1 MDELKENQG
10 NNSAGNKPFLAGVIL
25 LVVVLCAS
33 GAWIKYTQQ
42 QNSYSQ
48 NQQRQRLQEESD
60 RLHAQLD
67 EANALYLAEANRVN
81 AESHDPLDPDRL
93 AAQLY
98 KMDNSV
104 SEYERNKLA
113 FYCLEG
119 FLINGTNALP
129 AIKNLL
135 ISDHNFDLNIKR
147 LYSPR
152 TLRQEVINLLIS
164 MKNRPAADLLSQ
176 LLPAAQDSK
185 EMRNLCEA
193 LLSVSDGYRPYC
205 IQAARAMHDRLVE
218 EQKDTTANATEITS
232 MRSILLQ
239 LLQDKEFAVEL
250 MEQKAWRKNNGIDS
264 YLFSMSYNLLK
275 EDIIPYCHE
284 AALWQLE
291 KQLENRKGN
300 KYFGRDSILADIA
313 TKHITQPQASDILLM
328 ALKNDTI
335 TLSRYDL
342 IFGLS
347 LEKGFRLKAQGMDWN
362 RAINKDEIDS
372 NVVDLEMIQKAN
384 DRLLFLDTVAAQ
396 FGNDPQIM
404 QAVEIVRS
412 NLRHTANPDPDKG
425 KWIAEPSFR
434 EIRNNIHKQIRDEQ
448 KALMEEIIKK

>member
-42 QNSYSQ
+42 RNDYSQ
-48 NQQRQRLQEESD
+48 EEQRQRLQEESD
-60 RLHAQLD
+60 RLRAQLD

-81 AESHDPLDPDRL
+81 AESRDPLDPDRL

-218 EQKDTTANATEITS
+218 EQKDTTANATEIAS

-239 LLQDKEFAVEL
+239 LLQDRDFAVDL
-250 MEQKAWRKNNGIDS
+250 MEQKAWRKNGRIDS
-264 YLFSMSYNLLK
+264 YLFTMSFNLLK

-284 AALWQLE
+284 AALWL
-291 KQLENRKGN
+291 LENRKG
-300 KYFGRDSILADIA
+300 KDFAIGYILTDIA
-313 TKHITQPQASDILLM
+313 TKYITQPQASDILLM
-328 ALKNDTI
+328 ALKNDTMA
-335 TLSRYDL
+335 LSRYDL
-342 IFGLS
+342 ILGLS
-347 LEKGFRLKAQGMDWN
+347 LERGFRLNTQGRDWT
-362 RAINKDEIDS
+362 RAVDKDEIDS
-372 NVVDLEMIQKAN
+372 NVVDPEMIQKAN
-384 DRLLFLDTVAAQ
+384 ERLLFLDTVAAQ

-425 KWIAEPSFR
+425 KWIAEPSFE
-434 EIRNNIHKQIRDEQ
+434 EISNNIRKQIMDEQ
-448 KALMEEIIKK
+448 DALREERIRQ

>member
-42 QNSYSQ
+42 RNDYSQ
-48 NQQRQRLQEESD
+48 EEQRQRLQEESD

-67 EANALYLAEANRVN
+67 EANALYLAEANRIN
-81 AESHDPLDPDRL
+81 AESRDPLDPDRL

-135 ISDHNFDLNIKR
+135 ISEHNFDLNIKR

-152 TLRQEVINLLIS
+152 TLRQEVMNLLIS
-164 MKNRPAADLLSQ
+164 MKSRPAADLLSQ
-176 LLPAAQDSK
+176 LLPAAQDAK

-218 EQKDTTANATEITS
+218 EQKDTNANASEIKS
-232 MRSILLQ
+232 MRSILLE
-239 LLQDKEFAVEL
+239 LLQDRDFAVDL
-250 MEQKAWRKNNGIDS
+250 MEQKAWRKNSGIDI
-264 YLFSMSYNLLK
+264 YLFTMSFNLLK

-291 KQLENRKGN
+291 SRKGN
-300 KYFGRDSILADIA
+300 KVIGMSSVLVDIA
-313 TKHITQPQASDILLM
+313 TKYITQPQASDILLM
-328 ALKNDTI
+328 ALKNDTMA
-335 TLSRYDL
+335 LSRYDL
-342 IFGLS
+342 ILGLS
-347 LEKGFRLKAQGMDWN
+347 LERGFRLNTQGMDWP
-362 RAINKDEIDS
+362 RIDKDEIDS
-372 NVVDLEMIQKAN
+372 NVVDPEMIQKAN
-384 DRLLFLDTVAAQ
+384 ERLLFLDTVAAQ

-425 KWIAEPSFR
+425 KWIAEPSFE
-434 EIRNNIHKQIRDEQ
+434 EISNNIRKQIMDEQ
-448 KALMEEIIKK
+448 DARRKELIRQ